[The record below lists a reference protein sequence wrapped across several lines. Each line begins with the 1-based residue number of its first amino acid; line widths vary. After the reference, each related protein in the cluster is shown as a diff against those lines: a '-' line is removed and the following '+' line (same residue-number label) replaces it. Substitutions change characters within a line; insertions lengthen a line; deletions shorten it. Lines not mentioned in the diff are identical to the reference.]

1 MRPKKRWTKNAQKNP
16 IKYVGLLIVL
26 SLMGCREFYDEEF
39 EEFEATRTTQTANVS
54 YEAEL
59 ESTDPTLVGLQGDV
73 SINVREED
81 VEVRVDLNGLPQNI
95 INPHYSF
102 ITADCSTQ
110 NFSIPND
117 LGTTRSFNF
126 SENITTTALESDL
139 RATGAGGGDINLEGK
154 SIIIKA
160 FSNLTSLPDTSG
172 VNSIVI
178 ACGEI
183 MVTSDGASTTFDTTT
198 TGGAGDGTTIGG
210 AEAGDVFETGF

>member
-1 MRPKKRWTKNAQKNP
+1 MRPKNKWSKSAQKNP
-16 IKYVGLLIVL
+16 IKYFWWPIVFLLV
-26 SLMGCREFYDEEF
+26 GCREFYDEEF

-54 YEAEL
+54 YEAQL

-73 SINVREED
+73 SINVREEN

-126 SENITTTALESDL
+126 SENITTTALQSDL
-139 RATGAGGGDINLEGK
+139 QATGAGGGDINLEGK

-160 FSNLTSLPDTSG
+160 FSNLTNLPDTSG

-183 MVTSDGASTTFDTTT
+183 MVTDEGTATTFDTTT
-198 TGGAGDGTTIGG
+198 TGGATDGAIGGG
-210 AEAGDVFETGF
+210 AETGDVFETGF

>member
-1 MRPKKRWTKNAQKNP
+1 MRPKNKWTKNAQKNP
-16 IKYVGLLIVL
+16 IKYIGLLIVL
-26 SLMGCREFYDEEF
+26 SLIGCREFYDEEF

-54 YEAEL
+54 YEAQL
-59 ESTDPTLVGLQGDV
+59 ESTDPILVDLQGDV
-73 SINVREED
+73 TINIREEN
-81 VEVRVDLNGLPQNI
+81 VEVRIDLNGLPQNI

-126 SENITTTALESDL
+126 SENITTTALQSDL
-139 RATGAGGGDINLEGK
+139 RATGAGGGDINLERK

-160 FSNLTSLPDTSG
+160 FSNLTNLPDTSG

-183 MVTSDGASTTFDTTT
+183 MVTSNGASTTFDTTT
-198 TGGAGDGTTIGG
+198 TGGVNDGTSVGG
-210 AEAGDVFETGF
+210 AGTGDVFETGF